1 MNLLLNTLIFL
12 TIFGADRITKWWAL
26 TTLSTTPWN
35 VCYGFNLLI
44 SWNRGV
50 SWSMFATDGA
60 LGFWL
65 LTAIIMAMVLG
76 CAIYTLYRILNHLPA
91 LAEIVVLAGALSN
104 VIDRLWFGA
113 VLDFIEL
120 YVGTWHWPVFNI
132 ADSMILLGVAGIFY
146 RMWRNNE

>member
-1 MNLLLNTLIFL
+1 
-12 TIFGADRITKWWAL
+12 
-26 TTLSTTPWN
+26 
-35 VCYGFNLLI
+35 
-44 SWNRGV
+44 
-50 SWSMFATDGA
+50 MFATDGA